1 MLSSRCVG
9 GGEEG
14 SPKVRRWA
22 ESDAEFLRG
31 IAEGEEGSP
40 ATAEQLRRR
49 RVLKSYTFSRKEGLV
64 EKLRRW
70 LLEKKRRG
78 KVKREKDVTYGPSC
92 FKLAFSCAV
101 RVDLSE
107 P

>member
-1 MLSSRCVG
+1 MSSRCVG

-14 SPKVRRWA
+14 SPKVLRWA

-40 ATAEQLRRR
+40 ATAEQLRRW
-49 RVLKSYTFSRKEGLV
+49 RVLKSYTFSRKEGLAERV
-64 EKLRRW
+64 KRW

-78 KVKREKDVTYGPSC
+78 KGRREKDGPSTPSC

-101 RVDLSE
+101 RVDLAE
-107 P
+107 H